1 MAPTAAAAGSPSLNR
16 ISVGIDI
23 TPKRWATA
31 GCSSM
36 FSFTIFRSSR
46 SSAIWSSTGAIAWH
60 GPHHSAQKS
69 RSEEHTSE
77 LQSPCNLVCRLLLEK
92 KKINHSVY
100 ILYSLY
106 PTGRTPRSVGPP
118 VLSSLLHRM
127 LYRLNTFSRPRRD
140 TLCHVVVTIVYSA

>member
-92 KKINHSVY
+92 KKINHTTAIKRLHNSHRHSFPY
-100 ILYSLY
+100 HSYYS
-106 PTGRTPRSVGPP
+106 
-118 VLSSLLHRM
+118 HRFIPCIHN
-127 LYRLNTFSRPRRD
+127 YFYQQSNHAFDSP
-140 TLCHVVVTIVYSA
+140 LCT